1 MDQLISARWATDKE
15 VSDFWESVSK
25 KNKSKND
32 FTNKWLSNNG
42 DQFIKLHEAFPG
54 DMFEHKKRMYQ
65 EKKVQRL
72 ADFEQKIIQYND
84 RKENLQKC
92 LCSAD
97 ETIRIG
103 SDYELIG
110 CTKWMDLSQEH
121 TKIYKP
127 KWYEGNDSDEQF
139 IFEASTQYISQLR
152 DFYKLPKELKSSIL
166 IEFLLMNNIELLN
179 ADAKEAQ
186 LVGSTASK
194 DSTNR
199 EKLVKSILEKK
210 GDKLGYQ
217 NMIKATFKYD
227 GYSTLRTDFILIKG
241 GNLYLIEQKKRED
254 LIREDQINKYIQC
267 LKYLAGKYNIFYLV
281 IVEFGDTNLEKN
293 IINFKDLSTYEF
305 I

>member
-32 FTNKWLSNNG
+32 FTNKWLSHNG
-42 DQFIKLHEAFPG
+42 EQFIKLHETFPG
-54 DMFEHKKRMYQ
+54 DMFEHKKEQHKIRKEEY
-65 EKKVQRL
+65 KKSH
-72 ADFEQKIIQYND
+72 EQKLLEYEN
-84 RKENLQKC
+84 RKANLQKC
-92 LCSAD
+92 VCFGN
-97 ETIRIG
+97 EVVREFP
-103 SDYELIG
+103 DYELIG
-110 CTKWMDLSQEH
+110 CDNWMASGFNH

-127 KWYEGNDSDEQF
+127 KWYEGNDSDDQF
-139 IFEASTQYISQLR
+139 IFEASTQYISRLR

-227 GYSTLRTDFILIKG
+227 GYSTLRTDFILTKG
-241 GNLYLIEQKKRED
+241 ANLYLIEQKKRED
-254 LIREDQINKYIQC
+254 LIRENQINKYIQC

>member
-15 VSDFWESVSK
+15 VSDFWEWASK

-32 FTNKWLSNNG
+32 FTNKWLSHNG
-42 DQFIKLHEAFPG
+42 EQFIKLHEAFPG

-72 ADFEQKIIQYND
+72 AAFEQKVIEYNN

-110 CTKWMDLSQEH
+110 CTKWMDFSQDH

-127 KWYEGNDSDEQF
+127 KWYEGNDLDDQF
-139 IFEASTQYISQLR
+139 IFEASTNYISQLR

-166 IEFLLMNNIELLN
+166 IEFLLMNNIDLLN
-179 ADAKEAQ
+179 AEAKEAQ
-186 LVGSTASK
+186 SVGSKASK

-217 NMIKATFKYD
+217 KMIKATFKYG
-227 GYSTLRTDFILIKG
+227 GYSTLRTDFILTKG
-241 GNLYLIEQKKRED
+241 ANLYLIEQKKRED
-254 LIREDQINKYIQC
+254 LISEEQINIYLQC